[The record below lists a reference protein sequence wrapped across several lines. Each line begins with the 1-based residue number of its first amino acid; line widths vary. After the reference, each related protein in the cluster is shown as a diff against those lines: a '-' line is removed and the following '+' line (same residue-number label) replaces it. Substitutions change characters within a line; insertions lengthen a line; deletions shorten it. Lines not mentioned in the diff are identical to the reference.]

1 MNIRI
6 SHKIVIANV
15 KPCFKCNAF
24 LVFHD
29 RFLVKTFPDV
39 EKNTTKKYWNYYM
52 KVIYV
57 TKKWITSR

>member
-15 KPCFKCNAF
+15 KPCLKCNAF

-29 RFLVKTFPDV
+29 RFLVKTFPDA
-39 EKNTTKKYWNYYM
+39 ETNKTKKYWNY
-52 KVIYV
+52 
-57 TKKWITSR
+57 